1 MGDPGSVPGLGRSPG
16 EGNGNPLQWVLHS
29 CLENSHGGKSLVGYS
44 PQGRRE
50 SDTTELLHFTSNPQY
65 QHKLTLEKVLK
76 KKKGK
81 KMLQLSTQPFDK
93 KRKDRDLKEQ
103 KQMWVLTQVCFR
115 ACTAA
120 MRSQSSYFIRQHI
133 YF

>member
-1 MGDPGSVPGLGRSPG
+1 
-16 EGNGNPLQWVLHS
+16 
-29 CLENSHGGKSLVGYS
+29 
-44 PQGRRE
+44 
-50 SDTTELLHFTSNPQY
+50 
-65 QHKLTLEKVLK
+65 
-76 KKKGK
+76 
-81 KMLQLSTQPFDK
+81 MLQLSTQPFDK

-133 YF
+133 YFWKSVHADRLDDL